1 MISIPQ
7 YPLYAAL
14 IELFQ
19 GKSVHYFLKEEQKWS
34 VSMEELE
41 RSLHEARLK
50 GVRVRG
56 LVLINPGNPTGTIIG
71 EQVIRDII
79 DFCFRNEIV
88 LLADEVY

>member
-1 MISIPQ
+1 
-7 YPLYAAL
+7 
-14 IELFQ
+14 
-19 GKSVHYFLKEEQKWS
+19 
-34 VSMEELE
+34 MEELE

-79 DFCFRNEIV
+79 DFCH
-88 LLADEVY
+88 